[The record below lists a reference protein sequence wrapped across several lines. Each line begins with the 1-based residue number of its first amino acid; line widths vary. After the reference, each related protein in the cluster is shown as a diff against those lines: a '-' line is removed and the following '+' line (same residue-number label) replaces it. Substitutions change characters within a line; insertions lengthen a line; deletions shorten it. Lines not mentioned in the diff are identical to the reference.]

1 MTDFRAFFRRHRY
14 VVTALA
20 VVTCALT
27 VFAFKGSKLKP
38 AHSLSI
44 KIFPATLSGSLKTE
58 IQIRLTRLDKN
69 PTAGSWGSLGEL
81 CVTHGL
87 LPQAEVCFQ
96 NASALAPDNPKW
108 AYHLAVMKE
117 KVDLAA
123 AIELYEKVL
132 TIDQSVSAVYYH
144 HGRALAR
151 VGRFDEAERSLKT
164 ALEMTN
170 NHPLLLKALSQV
182 RMMQG
187 DGKRSLEL
195 MLRALHDDRAGL
207 DILEEAKRLWM
218 RQSPEAEMDSSLLT
232 DSNTSRPYL
241 TEPLPEPWIDEM
253 GSRADSSKKLGIR
266 ASELESQQQF
276 KAAREMYERLMRMQE
291 QNSRAHTAHAM
302 VLYKAGNAQQAL
314 EEMNNVCKEFPKD
327 ALVFSS
333 RGTIE
338 AQLEDIPSAIKSF
351 EESVR
356 IKPDFVDA
364 HRALLLLYQIQKM
377 NDRIDQQFRV
387 LLSLTPTDTDL
398 QRQYADFQK
407 SRDGIGQ

>member
-1 MTDFRAFFRRHRY
+1 VL
-14 VVTALA
+14 VVS
-20 VVTCALT
+20 TCVLSA
-27 VFAFKGSKLKP
+27 FAFKSSNLRP
-38 AHSLSI
+38 VHPLSI
-44 KIFPATLSGSLKTE
+44 EVFPATLSESLKNE
-58 IQIRLTRLDKN
+58 IQLRLTRLDKN

-81 CVTHGL
+81 CVAHGL
-87 LPQAEVCFQ
+87 LPQAEICFQ
-96 NASALAPDNPKW
+96 NASTLAPDNPKW
-108 AYHLAVMKE
+108 AYHRALIKE

-164 ALEMTN
+164 ALEMTH
-170 NHPLLLKALSQV
+170 NHPLVLKAMSQL

-187 DGKRSLEL
+187 DGKSSLEL
-195 MLRALHDDRAGL
+195 MLKALHDDRAGL

-218 RQSPEAEMDSSLLT
+218 RQSPEIEMDSSLLT
-232 DSNTSRPYL
+232 DSNNSRPSL

-253 GSRADSSKKLGIR
+253 GGRAISSKTVGIR
-266 ASELESQQQF
+266 ASALESQKQF

-302 VLYKAGNAQQAL
+302 VLYKAGNASQAL
-314 EEMNNVCKEFPKD
+314 EEMNRVCKEFPKD

-364 HRALLLLYQIQKM
+364 HRALLLLYQIQKL
-377 NDRIDQQFRV
+377 NDKIDQQFRV
-387 LLSLTPTDTDL
+387 LLSLVPTDTEL
-398 QRQYADFQK
+398 RRHYADFQK
-407 SRDGIGQ
+407 SRDGLGQ

>member
-1 MTDFRAFFRRHRY
+1 MTDFRTFFKRHRY
-14 VVTALA
+14 VLA
-20 VVTCALT
+20 VLVVSTCVLS
-27 VFAFKGSKLKP
+27 VFAFKSSKLKP
-38 AHSLSI
+38 VHSLSI
-44 KIFPATLSGSLKTE
+44 EVFPATLSESLKNE
-58 IQIRLTRLDKN
+58 IQLRLTRLDKN

-96 NASALAPDNPKW
+96 NASTLAPDNPKW
-108 AYHLAVMKE
+108 AYHRAVIKE

-132 TIDQSVSAVYYH
+132 TIDQNIAAVYYH

-164 ALEMTN
+164 ALEMTQ
-170 NHPLLLKALSQV
+170 NHPLVLKAMSQV

-187 DGKRSLEL
+187 DGKSSLEL
-195 MLRALHDDRAGL
+195 MLKALHDDRAGL

-218 RQSPEAEMDSSLLT
+218 RQSPETEMDSSLLT
-232 DSNTSRPYL
+232 DSNNSRPSL
-241 TEPLPEPWIDEM
+241 TEPLAEPWIDEM
-253 GSRADSSKKLGIR
+253 GGRATSSKAVGIR
-266 ASELESQQQF
+266 ASELESQKQF

-291 QNSRAHTAHAM
+291 HNSRAHTAHAM

-314 EEMNNVCKEFPKD
+314 EEMNRVCKEFPRD

-351 EESVR
+351 EEAVR

-364 HRALLLLYQIQKM
+364 QRALLVLYQIQKM
-377 NDRIDQQFRV
+377 DDKIDQQFRV
-387 LLSLTPTDTDL
+387 LLSLAPTDTEL

-407 SRDGIGQ
+407 SREGIGQ

>member
-1 MTDFRAFFRRHRY
+1 MTDFRTFFKRHRY
-14 VVTALA
+14 VLIVL
-20 VVTCALT
+20 VVSTCVLS
-27 VFAFKGSKLKP
+27 VFAFKSSKLKP
-38 AHSLSI
+38 VHSLSI
-44 KIFPATLSGSLKTE
+44 EVFPATLSEPLKKK
-58 IQIRLTRLDKN
+58 IQLRLTRLDKN

-81 CVTHGL
+81 CVNDGL
-87 LPQAEVCFQ
+87 LPQAEVCFR
-96 NASALAPDNPKW
+96 NASILTPDNPKW
-108 AYHLAVMKE
+108 AYHLAVIKE

-132 TIDQSVSAVYYH
+132 TIDQSRATVYYH

-164 ALEMTN
+164 ALEMTKS
-170 NHPLLLKALSQV
+170 HPLVLKAMSQV

-195 MLRALHDDRAGL
+195 MLKALHDDRAGL
-207 DILEEAKRLWM
+207 DILEEAKRLWI
-218 RQSPEAEMDSSLLT
+218 RQSPKAEMDSSLLT
-232 DSNTSRPYL
+232 ESNATRSSL
-241 TEPLPEPWIDEM
+241 TEPLAEPWIDEM
-253 GSRADSSKKLGIR
+253 GSRATSSKEVGIR
-266 ASELESQQQF
+266 ASELESQKQF

-314 EEMNNVCKEFPKD
+314 QEMKRVCKEFPRD

-351 EESVR
+351 EEAVR

-377 NDRIDQQFRV
+377 DDKIDQQFRV
-387 LLSLTPTDTDL
+387 LLSLAPTDTEL
-398 QRQYADFQK
+398 QQQYADFQT